1 MMKERVLRYLRAK
14 ESPELSFM
22 IDRCEK
28 EIEDVALPK
37 FKFKEVALAD
47 LPFEVTPYK
56 NIFKDAKKYLLVV
69 GTLGHKVDELIR
81 SYSSDEISHG
91 VVFDAVASVYIEE
104 WLDNQQNLLQRNLGL
119 RYCPGYGILPLSDN
133 RKIADLLEAWRI
145 GVHVTSSDA
154 ISPQKT
160 IIGVCPIEEEI

>member
-1 MMKERVLRYLRAK
+1 VL
-14 ESPELSFM
+14 
-22 IDRCEK
+22 
-28 EIEDVALPK
+28 
-37 FKFKEVALAD
+37 
-47 LPFEVTPYK
+47 
-56 NIFKDAKKYLLVV
+56 
-69 GTLGHKVDELIR
+69 
-81 SYSSDEISHG
+81 
-91 VVFDAVASVYIEE
+91 DAVASVYIEE